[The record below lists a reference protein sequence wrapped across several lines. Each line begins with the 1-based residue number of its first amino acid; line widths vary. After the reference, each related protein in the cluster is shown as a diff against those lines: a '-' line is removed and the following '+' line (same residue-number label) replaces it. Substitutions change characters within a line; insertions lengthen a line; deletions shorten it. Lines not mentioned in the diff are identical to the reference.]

1 MLWCWLIYYAI
12 LNFSV
17 HHTIIIWHVQH
28 MHIKTWLL
36 VKIMHLCIKCHWLFM
51 CSIIFR
57 MIKSC
62 RLTSL
67 KRIRMIGVT
76 WIWIELEPN
85 MATLKFNY
93 FLWITK
99 SSNSELQYKSDAWNI
114 WIRQDIIWH
123 IHVVYFFFL
132 LFSLISFYSF
142 VALTDWGG
150 SFDV

>member
-1 MLWCWLIYYAI
+1 MMLINLLCNSKFFSSSYNHNLTCTAYAYKD
-12 LNFSV
+12 LTVGEDNAF
-17 HHTIIIWHVQH
+17 
-28 MHIKTWLL
+28 MY
-36 VKIMHLCIKCHWLFM
+36 KCHWLFM

-62 RLTSL
+62 SLTSL

-123 IHVVYFFFL
+123 IHVVYFFVVVFPHKL
-132 LFSLISFYSF
+132 L
-142 VALTDWGG
+142 
-150 SFDV
+150 